1 MKELCLIA
9 AYTPDFERQDVLRQL
24 VCKLKDGGKKILL
37 ISHSQT
43 PPDIIERVD
52 YHFYDS
58 ENEFLTDNK
67 YKVWYG
73 SSINED
79 MIVSQDVVKY
89 SAALLPCTRN
99 LWFGLQMGKM
109 LGYDCVHYIEYDT
122 EILDINVI
130 NDNTALMSDYDGVY
144 YTDDVEWQIRLP
156 EYRSGSHLYGAY
168 SVYNVNKYTYDDLI
182 WDRQRLLDEYAN
194 PNNSQLVEK
203 VTENI
208 LINGRN
214 FIVKNKKDLIANGL
228 RPNLINKG
236 SNSKP
241 IDPKIFFIQDNI
253 VKLYALNAKT
263 TVESIE
269 IISNN
274 NSLMTYTLEPGY
286 YRISNIGAVGD
297 IQNVKVYN
305 DNEFVRGYD
314 LSTQENIDKLIKHN
328 HVRKMS

>member
-9 AYTPDFERQDVLRQL
+9 AYTPDLERQDVLRKL
-24 VCKLKDGGKKILL
+24 VTKLKESDKKILL

-43 PPDIIERVD
+43 PPDILQRVD

-73 SSINED
+73 SSIGGD
-79 MIVSQDVVKY
+79 MIVSQDVIKY

-99 LWFGLQMGKM
+99 LWFGLQIAKM
-109 LGYDCVHYIEYDT
+109 LGYGCVHYIEYDT

-130 NDNTALMSDYDGVY
+130 NENTLLMEEYDGVY
-144 YTDDVEWQIRLP
+144 YTDEAEWQIRLP
-156 EYRSGSHLYGAY
+156 EHRSGTHLYGAY
-168 SVYNVNKYTYDDLI
+168 SVYNVTNYTYEDLV
-182 WDRQRLLDEYAN
+182 WDRDKLLEEYTK

-208 LINGRN
+208 LINGRK
-214 FIVKNKKDLIANGL
+214 FVIKNKKDLVENGL
-228 RPNLINKG
+228 RPNLLNKG

-241 IDPKIFFIQDNI
+241 IDPKIFFVDDGF
-253 VKLYALNAKT
+253 VKLYALNAKQT
-263 TVESIE
+263 NEYIE
-269 IISNN
+269 VVFNGDKIRVF
-274 NSLMTYTLEPGY
+274 TLQPSHY
-286 YRISNIGAVGD
+286 MVINIGLVD
-297 IQNVKVYN
+297 DVTNVKVYN

-314 LSTQENIDKLIKHN
+314 LSTQEDLDRLIKYN